1 MIASDLIWRSAS
13 DQRRLLDAGEVSAV
27 ELTRAYLTRMDAVEP
42 ELHCHLHRMDE
53 IALAQAAAA
62 DKRIRE
68 GDVSPMTGISVS
80 LKDVLCTVDAPT
92 TAASR
97 ILEGYVSPYDAT
109 VVERLRRQPPAGAA
123 ICRGR
128 GQGASR
134 RSQPREPALRTHR
147 RSPRTAH

>member
-42 ELHCHLHRMDE
+42 ALHCHLHRMDE

-68 GDVSPMTGISVS
+68 GDVSPMTRPVPPGNRTS
-80 LKDVLCTVDAPT
+80 T
-92 TAASR
+92 
-97 ILEGYVSPYDAT
+97 AT
-109 VVERLRRQPPAGAA
+109 VRATSLGSRPAARQAPSTLRRSG
-123 ICRGR
+123 
-128 GQGASR
+128 S
-134 RSQPREPALRTHR
+134 
-147 RSPRTAH
+147 